1 MSAKKSSAKN
11 ESSSAAETTS
21 SPVAIVPSTSSEVL
35 HEGRNNELVGE
46 VQIVSLLFNTIF
58 LS

>member
-1 MSAKKSSAKN
+1 MSAKKSSA
-11 ESSSAAETTS
+11 AAETTS
-21 SPVAIVPSTSSEVL
+21 SPVAIVPSTSSEGL

-46 VQIVSLLFNTIF
+46 VQIVSLLLNTIF